1 MHILLP
7 PSEAKRRGGR
17 GKPLAARQPSELLAR
32 PRAEVSNA
40 LAELLAAA
48 DRATIAAALALPE
61 SAVDA
66 ALDDNSR
73 ITTAP
78 TMPALD
84 RYSGVVYD
92 GLGAAELSPA
102 ARRVANK
109 AVLVFSG
116 LFGVVRGG
124 EPTPPY
130 RVPAKA
136 VLPGLGVV
144 GTYWRRQLAP
154 AMAELVDS
162 GVVIDLRSADYS
174 AMWQPRG
181 AVSDGPSG
189 PGIQVISVR
198 LLSPKPDG
206 SYGVISYP
214 SKYYKGRLAA
224 ALLERAATG
233 DGADSADDVL
243 QAWNDLGELDGCV
256 RRVRGKVEVELRTR
270 SATVVGSARQNRRDR
285 S

>member
-1 MHILLP
+1 M
-7 PSEAKRRGGR
+7 
-17 GKPLAARQPSELLAR
+17 AARQPSELLAR

-40 LAELLAAA
+40 LAELLAAG
-48 DRATIAAALALPE
+48 DRATVAAALALPE
-61 SAVDA
+61 SAADVA
-66 ALDDNSR
+66 IDDNGR
-73 ITTAP
+73 IATAP

-92 GLGAAELSPA
+92 GLDAAELSPA

-109 AVLVFSG
+109 VVLVFSG

-124 EPTPPY
+124 EPIPPY

-144 GTYWRRQLAP
+144 GTYWRRQLAA
-154 AMAELVDS
+154 AMAELVGS

-174 AMWQPRG
+174 AMWHPHG
-181 AVSDGPSG
+181 AASDGPSEQDIEMIG
-189 PGIQVISVR
+189 VR

-214 SKYYKGRLAA
+214 SKYHKGRLAA

-233 DGADSADDVL
+233 GGAESVDDVL
-243 QAWNDLGELDGCV
+243 QAWSDLGELDGCV
-256 RRVRGKVEVELRTR
+256 RRVRGRVEVELRTR
-270 SATVVGSARQNRRDR
+270 SATVVGSALRDGRDR
-285 S
+285 V

>member
-32 PRAEVSNA
+32 PRADVSKA

-48 DRATIAAALALPE
+48 DRATIATALALPE
-61 SAVDA
+61 SAVDMA
-66 ALDDNSR
+66 IDDNGR
-73 ITTAP
+73 IATGP
-78 TMPALD
+78 TVPALD
-84 RYSGVVYD
+84 RYAGIVYD
-92 GLGAAELSPA
+92 GLGAAKLSPA
-102 ARRVANK
+102 ARRLANK
-109 AVLVFSG
+109 VVLVFSG

-124 EPTPPY
+124 EPIPSY

-154 AMAELVDS
+154 AMADLVGS

-174 AMWQPRG
+174 AMWQPR
-181 AVSDGPSG
+181 AAASDEPSE
-189 PGIQVISVR
+189 PGIQTIGVR

-214 SKYYKGRLAA
+214 SKYHKGRLAA
-224 ALLERAATG
+224 ALLERVASG
-233 DGADSADDVL
+233 GSAESVDDVL

-270 SATVVGSARQNRRDR
+270 SATVVGSALRDGRVR